1 MAMGT
6 AIWLIVLIPAALIMS
21 IIGDIHVAIH
31 GQAKSELVLPYDE
44 SQGIVWEYDDVNDY
58 YIELAETRVE
68 DGKQIFVFA
77 NEDCREEI
85 NGSLMD
91 VVFTDK
97 NGNRM
102 KYYALRGDDYNGP
115 VFYEEDECYVAQ
127 YTVTAEKKLKRHHWE
142 TYQENDSIL
151 CQPRVEEE
159 TATFTVVMTPE
170 DIGEGT
176 PEEAQLVPRFVYEN
190 RKDKKRESIFVYYKV
205 IDGVL
210 TEYNPYQ

>member
-31 GQAKSELVLPYDE
+31 GQAKSELILPYDE

-127 YTVTAEKKLKRHHWE
+127 YTVTAEKKRKRHHWE

-210 TEYNPYQ
+210 TEYNPYG